1 MRKALASGIATAAAL
16 MTTVFTGGPA
26 SADTTNV
33 ELFAIVGPPSGQA
46 MCMDVFGGLTA
57 NGTGVRTWQCNGT
70 AAQRWNVIESGSTIR
85 NQGKCLHA
93 RNGGT
98 ANGTPLE
105 LWTCNGT
112 GAEVFIPD
120 AGFPNGMSSTFYNP
134 QSNKCVDVPG
144 NAYPESV
151 NLVLWDCNG
160 TRAQYWW
167 PAVV

>member
-1 MRKALASGIATAAAL
+1 MA
-16 MTTVFTGGPA
+16 TVFTGGPA

-33 ELFAIVGPPSGQA
+33 ALYAYPGYPIPGTSSGGM

-57 NGTGVRTWQCNGT
+57 DGTSVRTYQCNNT
-70 AAQRWNVIESGSTIR
+70 TAQRWTVVESGSTIR
-85 NQGKCLHA
+85 NNGKCLHA
-93 RNGGT
+93 RKGGT

-120 AGFPNGMSSTFYNP
+120 YYYWGDMPNKLYNP
-134 QSNKCVDVPG
+134 QSNKCVDIPG
-144 NAYPESV
+144 DVYTPV

-160 TRAQYWW
+160 TRAQGWY
-167 PAVV
+167 PSVR